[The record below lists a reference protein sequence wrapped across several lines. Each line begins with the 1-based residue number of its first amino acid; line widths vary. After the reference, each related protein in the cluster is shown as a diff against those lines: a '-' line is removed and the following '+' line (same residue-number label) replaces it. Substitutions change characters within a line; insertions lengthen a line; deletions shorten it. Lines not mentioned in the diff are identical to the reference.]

1 MKVAVTAEDKDA
13 KSSPSP
19 VFGRCPYFAIV
30 DIGEEEVKFV
40 ENDAI
45 NQRGGA
51 GTAAAQVVGDEDVEA
66 VVTGNLGPNA
76 FRVLEQLSIDVY
88 KADLNRSI
96 CDNVQMLKDGD
107 LERIEEAVMTCLEE
121 MPEEAL

>member
-1 MKVAVTAEDKDA
+1 
-13 KSSPSP
+13 
-19 VFGRCPYFAIV
+19 
-30 DIGEEEVKFV
+30 
-40 ENDAI
+40 
-45 NQRGGA
+45 
-51 GTAAAQVVGDEDVEA
+51 
-66 VVTGNLGPNA
+66 
-76 FRVLEQLSIDVY
+76 LSIDVY